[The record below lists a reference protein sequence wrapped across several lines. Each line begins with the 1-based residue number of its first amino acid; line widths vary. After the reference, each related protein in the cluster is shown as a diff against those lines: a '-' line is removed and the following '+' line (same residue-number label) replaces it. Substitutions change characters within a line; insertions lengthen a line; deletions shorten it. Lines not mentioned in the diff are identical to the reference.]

1 MNYLTT
7 FNFFSQIFGGV
18 PWQVYFQRVLSC
30 KTARK
35 AQGLSLAAALG
46 CVVMAIPAVLIGAIG
61 ASAGTR
67 LKRLL
72 LDMIFL
78 HVFISSFPS
87 EEKFGNTFVLKY
99 QNRVKG
105 TCKILPFVN
114 SESLF
119 WQNDFR

>member
-1 MNYLTT
+1 MGIVLPHFDVICDLLLNRRTQNEIYWFRRQEINTLNYLTA
-7 FNFFSQIFGGV
+7 FHFFTQIFGGV

-67 LKRLL
+67 LNQLAKQ
-72 LDMIFL
+72 DYM
-78 HVFISSFPS
+78 
-87 EEKFGNTFVLKY
+87 LKT
-99 QNRVKG
+99 VS
-105 TCKILPFVN
+105 T
-114 SESLF
+114 
-119 WQNDFR
+119 